1 MVSRWSV
8 DDALRQPLRRAGILT
23 AVLLVAGLVVGG
35 FFLFRGH
42 RAPEQGARLAADAFL
57 TRLAAGNIAGAYD
70 QLCNET
76 RERVEREDF
85 VAGIGGRP
93 AVSSYRIDDVV
104 ASGPHDATVSAA
116 LVDPVGAST
125 PYEMRVTDDRGTWR
139 VCGNPLDATG

>member
-1 MVSRWSV
+1 MVS
-8 DDALRQPLRRAGILT
+8 DEARRAGMLT

-42 RAPEQGARLAADAFL
+42 RAPEQGARLAADSFL
-57 TRLAAGNIAGAYD
+57 TRLAAGNIGGAYD

-93 AVSSYRIDDVV
+93 AVSSYRIDSV
-104 ASGPHDATVSAA
+104 AETGPSDATVSAE
-116 LVDPVGAST
+116 LLDPVGAST
-125 PYEMRVTDDRGTWR
+125 AYELRVTDDRGTWR
-139 VCGNPLDATG
+139 VCGNPLDAAG

>member
-1 MVSRWSV
+1 MVSDEARV
-8 DDALRQPLRRAGILT
+8 PLRRLGVLT
-23 AVLLVAGLVVGG
+23 AVLVVVGLVVGG

-42 RAPEQGARLAADAFL
+42 RSPEQGARLAADSFL

-76 RERVEREDF
+76 RGRVERDDF

-104 ASGPHDATVSAA
+104 ATGPQDATVSAA
-116 LVDPVGAST
+116 LVDPGGAST
-125 PYEMRVTDDRGTWR
+125 AYEMRVTDDRGTWR
-139 VCGNPLDATG
+139 VCGNPLDAAA